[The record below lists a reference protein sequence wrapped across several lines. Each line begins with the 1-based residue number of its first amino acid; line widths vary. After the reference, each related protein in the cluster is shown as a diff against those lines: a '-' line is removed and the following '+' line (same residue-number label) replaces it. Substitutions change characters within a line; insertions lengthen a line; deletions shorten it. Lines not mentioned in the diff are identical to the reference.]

1 MNSSAQAITT
11 AEPLPAPAA
20 DDGAAAPRR
29 AAVRRLATGVCVL
42 TAAHQGAV
50 HGTTVSAVSAVS
62 RDPLL
67 IGVCLR
73 TGSTFTRLATTA
85 GRFTAN
91 LLTNRQALV
100 ADWFANPQRPANY
113 AQFAL
118 LDWRPDPATGAP
130 ALRNTLATL
139 SCRITAS
146 HPAGDHDLLIAE
158 VVDGTTGPGS
168 PLLNFDG
175 RLFAAEIRELCER
188 RSNRHDPARTSA
200 TALE

>member
-1 MNSSAQAITT
+1 VNSSAEAVTS

-20 DDGAAAPRR
+20 DGVAAAPRR
-29 AAVRRLATGVCVL
+29 AAARRLATGVCVL

-67 IGVCLR
+67 ISVCLR
-73 TGSTFTRLATTA
+73 TGSTFTELAGTA

-91 LLTNRQALV
+91 LLTSRQALV
-100 ADWFANPQRPANY
+100 ADWFANPARTANY
-113 AQFAL
+113 GQFAL
-118 LDWRPDPATGAP
+118 LDWQPDPVTGAP

-139 SCRITAS
+139 SCRITAR
-146 HPAGDHDLLIAE
+146 HPAGDHDLIIAE
-158 VVDGTTGPGS
+158 VVDGVNGAGS

-175 RLFAAEIRELCER
+175 RLFSAEIRELSER
-188 RSNRHDPARTSA
+188 RSDRHGAARTSA